1 MSQGRGYRRREEE
14 KQIPWVPRTKLGS
27 MVAEGKITS
36 LEEIFQQ
43 GWKIREPEMVKKL
56 VPDLT
61 SEVVYVGIVQKQ
73 TDAGELTR
81 FGAVVAVGNGNGWF
95 GVGKGKAAQ
104 MKSAIDKATNDALLN
119 IIPVK
124 LGCGS
129 WECKCGTTHSVP
141 YRISGQGGER
151 DGGAPPGAALARKGR
166 GPRPDEPPGARW
178 RQGRLGQ
185 DLRLDQHALVARQRG
200 LRRVLKVARAECIGV
215 IGERNGQASRREP
228 PRADK
233 RPPRHEG
240 DPHPAGDREAL
251 RRHGRRGR
259 PGLDGARSTSAR
271 TTSPGRRSTPSSSPR
286 SSSRGGG

>member
-1 MSQGRGYRRREEE
+1 
-14 KQIPWVPRTKLGS
+14 
-27 MVAEGKITS
+27 MVSEGKITT

-56 VPDLT
+56 VPDLS

-129 WECKCGTTHSVP
+129 WECKCGTAHSVP
-141 YRISGQGGER
+141 YRIRGKAGSVKVELL
-151 DGGAPPGAALARKGR
+151 PGPRSLGRVAGPALTNLLALAGVKDVWVRTFGSTATLSSLANAVYDAFSKT
-166 GPRPDEPPGARW
+166 
-178 RQGRLGQ
+178 
-185 DLRLDQHALVARQRG
+185 HG
-200 LRRVLKVARAECIGV
+200 LNV
-215 IGERNGQASRREP
+215 
-228 PRADK
+228 
-233 RPPRHEG
+233 
-240 DPHPAGDREAL
+240 
-251 RRHGRRGR
+251 
-259 PGLDGARSTSAR
+259 
-271 TTSPGRRSTPSSSPR
+271 
-286 SSSRGGG
+286 

>member
-14 KQIPWVPRTKLGS
+14 KQVPWVPRTKLGG
-27 MVAEGKITS
+27 MVSEGKITS

-56 VPDLT
+56 VPDLS

-129 WECKCGTTHSVP
+129 WECKCGTAHSVP
-141 YRISGQGGER
+141 YRIRGKAGTRG
-151 DGGAPPGAALARKGR
+151 RKGR
-166 GPRPDEPPGARW
+166 LGTDF
-178 RQGRLGQ
+178 RLHS
-185 DLRLDQHALVARQRG
+185 HAFISRERG
-200 LRRVLKVARAECIGV
+200 LRRLLKDARAERMTLIWWSKWA
-215 IGERNGQASRREP
+215 NF
-228 PRADK
+228 
-233 RPPRHEG
+233 
-240 DPHPAGDREAL
+240 
-251 RRHGRRGR
+251 
-259 PGLDGARSTSAR
+259 
-271 TTSPGRRSTPSSSPR
+271 
-286 SSSRGGG
+286 